1 VTAVQSDKMENL
13 AKIKDRIAKLLRLA
27 ADSASPNEAAIA
39 AGRARKLMDEYQLD
53 QFDISAE
60 RLTEEFGTLSA
71 TGYYSAIPQY
81 MSTLAVSVAKYNDCQ
96 AKYVYDTHSVHKH
109 KRGQAVQFL
118 GFKTDVEV
126 AVDMYKRLLSAI
138 DRLCKEYLTGQGYA
152 TYDVKVGGQ
161 FKTGAASAIIA
172 TVWAMTLER
181 KLLKS
186 EVTGTSLVLAKS
198 KAVDEHFGEAR
209 YQDTKRRTQTSAEQR
224 AYTQGVIEG
233 SKVEVNRRLG

>member
-1 VTAVQSDKMENL
+1 MENL

-53 QFDISAE
+53 QFDISAQ
-60 RLTEEFGTLSA
+60 RLTEEFGTMSA

-81 MSTLAVSVAKYNDCQ
+81 MSRLAVSVAKYNDCQ

-109 KRGQAVQFL
+109 KNGQAVQFL

-138 DRLCKEYLTGQGYA
+138 DRLCKEYLVAKGYA
-152 TYDVKVGGQ
+152 TYDPKVGGQ
-161 FKTGAASAIIA
+161 YKLGAASAIIA
-172 TVWAMTLER
+172 TVWSMTAER
-181 KLLKS
+181 NLLKS

-198 KAVDEHFGEAR
+198 KAVDNYFGAAQ
-209 YQDTKRRTQTSAEQR
+209 YQNTKERRQSDAEMR
-224 AYTQGVIEG
+224 AYRQGVVDG
-233 SKVEVNRRLG
+233 TKVEVNRRLG